1 MCPRY
6 STANDFSA
14 RDLQFRTSQWLLGK
28 SMDGFLPLGPYLV
41 TADEVADPQ
50 RLELRAWVNGEL
62 RQQGSTSDMVF
73 PVNQLI
79 SYISNYMSLEAGD
92 VILTGTPDG
101 VILGQHDPVW
111 LRAGDVVDVEVE
123 RLGRLSSR
131 LAAESPVG

>member
-1 MCPRY
+1 
-6 STANDFSA
+6 
-14 RDLQFRTSQWLLGK
+14 
-28 SMDGFLPLGPYLV
+28 MDGFLPLGPYLV